1 MKNINHL
8 YLLVI
13 LSVFTVFLTASTSEK
28 NQVHAQTSKKLIYTD
43 KALTMYKSPGKGKLN
58 GKLPASVYRNYAKS
72 GKWTKVKNKSKK
84 YVWIKGGRNV
94 TTNYKSKYKNT
105 EAEIIRLINKE
116 RTKAGVKKLKV
127 SKSMK
132 KYTILRSQDMS
143 KEKYFGH
150 SSPIYGRWANLLYS
164 SEYRFS
170 YAGENLA
177 AGFTKAEHFVEA
189 WMASPSHRKNIL
201 NPKFTKTSVTII
213 EGKSTNRYRTYAT
226 QWFEK

>member
-13 LSVFTVFLTASTSEK
+13 LSIFTVFLTASTSEK
-28 NQVHAQTSKKLIYTD
+28 NQVHAQTSKKLIYINQKVST
-43 KALTMYKSPGKGKLN
+43 YKSPGKGKFKS
-58 GKLPASVYRNYAKS
+58 KLPASVYHIYAES

-94 TTNYKSKYKNT
+94 TTSYKSKYKNI
-105 EAEIIRLINKE
+105 EAEIIRLVNVE
-116 RTKAGVKKLKV
+116 RSKAGVKKLKV

-132 KYTILRSQDMS
+132 RYTILRSQDMI
-143 KEKYFGH
+143 EKNYFGH
-150 SSPIYGRWANLLYS
+150 SSPVYGRWANLLYS

-177 AGFTKAEHFVEA
+177 GGFTRADQFVDA
-189 WMASPSHRKNIL
+189 WMASPSHRKNLL
-201 NPKFTKTSVTII
+201 NPRYTKTSVTVIQ
-213 EGKSTNRYRTYAT
+213 GKSSNRYRTYAT